1 MIEGLVSVIVPV
13 FNRQDYVAETIESI
27 VKQTYKNI
35 EIIIIN
41 DGSTD
46 DSEKIIRTFQSQ
58 YPDAI
63 NIIDQQN
70 QGQVKARNN
79 GLKIARGEFIAFL
92 DSDDVWAL
100 DKIEKQIPLFTDK
113 VGLIYS
119 GVEYIDTWG
128 NAIGSEQCDQ
138 DIKGA
143 VYERLIVKNRMTG
156 GTVIV
161 KNEAL
166 KKVGLFDE
174 TLEAAENWDLWI
186 RVTQFYEVDFV
197 DEALLKYRKHSGNM
211 SSNNTLML
219 DATHS
224 ILEKYCLNANVEE
237 VATEA
242 CEIATANYYYRVGV
256 YQTSIG
262 DYSNARVNFKKA
274 NKYVPNY
281 LDCDIRIIRSY
292 LGKELN
298 EFVSAMVKRVKP
310 IFRRRKKPGEV
321 W

>member
-1 MIEGLVSVIVPV
+1 MVQGLVSVIVPV

-27 VKQTYKNI
+27 VKQTYSNI

-46 DSEKIIRTFQSQ
+46 DSEKIIRSFDAK
-58 YPDAI
+58 YPDTI
-63 NIIDQQN
+63 NLINQQN

-79 GLKIARGEFIAFL
+79 GLKVARGEFIAFL
-92 DSDDVWAL
+92 DSDDVWLL
-100 DKIEKQIPLFTDK
+100 DKVEKQICLFK
-113 VGLIYS
+113 NKIGLVYS
-119 GVEYIDTWG
+119 GVQYIDALG
-128 NAIGSEQCDQ
+128 KEIGDEQCDQ
-138 DIKGA
+138 DIRGS
-143 VYERLIVKNRMTG
+143 VYEKLIVKNRMTG

-161 KNEAL
+161 KSEAL
-166 KKVGLFDE
+166 EKVGLFDE

-197 DEALLKYRKHSGNM
+197 DEALLKYRKHDGNM

-224 ILEKYCLNANVEE
+224 ILEKYCLNVDVEG
-237 VATEA
+237 AASDA

-256 YQTSIG
+256 YLTSIG
-262 DYSNARVNFKKA
+262 DHSNARVNFKTA

-292 LGKELN
+292 LGKGLN
-298 EFVSAMVKRVKP
+298 EFVSALAKKIKP
-310 IFRRRKKPGEV
+310 ILRRRKKQGDV

>member
-1 MIEGLVSVIVPV
+1 MTEGLVSVIVPV

-46 DSEKIIRTFQSQ
+46 NSEKIIRTFQSQ
-58 YPDAI
+58 YPDII
-63 NIIDQQN
+63 NVINQQN

-92 DSDDVWAL
+92 DSDDVWLL
-100 DKIEKQIPLFTDK
+100 DKLEKQVCLFNKK
-113 VGLIYS
+113 VGLVYS
-119 GVEYIDTWG
+119 GVQYIDTWG
-128 NAIGSEQCDQ
+128 NVIGEEQCDQ
-138 DIKGA
+138 NIKGA
-143 VYERLIVKNRMTG
+143 VYEKLIVKNRMTG

-161 KNEAL
+161 RNEAL

-174 TLEAAENWDLWI
+174 TFEAAENWDLWI
-186 RVTQFYEVDFV
+186 RVTQFYEVNFV

-224 ILEKYCLNANVEE
+224 ILEKYCLNTNIEG
-237 VATEA
+237 VAAEA

-256 YQTSIG
+256 YQTSVG
-262 DYSNARVNFKKA
+262 DYSTARANFKKA
-274 NKYVPNY
+274 NKFVPNY

-292 LGKELN
+292 LGKGLN
-298 EFVSAMVKRVKP
+298 EFISECVKKIKP
-310 IFRRRKKPGEV
+310 VFRRRKQHGDV